1 MADAGSSDSDDDYQ
15 ESLWKALREVELR
28 QQRACDPIV
37 GVTGDPTTKSPSAPE
52 IGGPSNHGGRQ
63 TLKRKKSTASLLDF
77 NRLMEDTKKD
87 ETGPTFN
94 QLMENAEKKMKLE
107 EYKKM
112 KFEEFKKGYFQQL
125 AKPHQPTESPGSG
138 SSQRAPFKEFVQSLQ
153 LVRGVRALE

>member
-77 NRLMEDTKKD
+77 NRLMEDAEKNEPKT
-87 ETGPTFN
+87 TFN
-94 QLMENAEKKMKLE
+94 HLMENAEKKMKLE

-112 KFEEFKKGYFQQL
+112 KFEEFKKGYAEL

-153 LVRGVRALE
+153 QVRGVRAPE